1 MNTVA
6 KTIAQTFEQKNYRFF
21 DSGRKFNLNIFGVRN
36 NGPVNTFSDFLC
48 VLYRNEWNEWQLY
61 QWPGTT
67 KPGGPALR
75 MPRNVKGTGIM
86 VPDQYLGA
94 YCIDKHNG
102 QYDALCQRLG
112 KVRAYRDNDR
122 DNAFDLDPAT
132 IEEDFFGANIHKAL
146 RDTPEVNEW
155 SYLCQVFKRDS
166 DFNRFMAIVNFAAKE
181 WGNKFSYTLL
191 EQHDFNQRL

>member
-21 DSGRKFNLNIFGVRN
+21 DSGKKFNLNIFGVRN

-48 VLYRNEWNEWQLY
+48 VLYRNEWNDWQLY

-75 MPRNVKGTGIM
+75 MPKNVKGTGIL
-86 VPDQYLGA
+86 VPAQYLGV
-94 YCIDKHNG
+94 YQIDKHQG
-102 QYDALCQRLG
+102 EYDAICQRLG
-112 KVRAYRDNDR
+112 TVKAYRDNDR
-122 DNAFDLDPAT
+122 DNAFDLDPST
-132 IEEDFFGANIHKAL
+132 IDEGMFGANIHKAL
-146 RDTPEVNEW
+146 RDTPLVNEW

-166 DFNRFMAIVNFAAKE
+166 DFNRLMAIAKVAAKE
-181 WGNKFSYTLL
+181 HGNKFTYTLL

>member
-6 KTIAQTFEQKNYRFF
+6 KTIATTFEQKNYRFF
-21 DSGRKFNLNIFGVRN
+21 DSGKNFNLNIFGVRN
-36 NGPVNTFSDFLC
+36 NGPVNTFSDALC
-48 VLYRNEWNEWQLY
+48 VLYRNEWNDWQLY

-75 MPRNVKGTGIM
+75 MPKNVKGTGIL
-86 VPDQYLGA
+86 VPGQYLGA
-94 YCIDKHNG
+94 YQIDKHNG
-102 QYDALCQRLG
+102 KYDALCQRLG

-146 RDTPEVNEW
+146 RDTPLVNEW

-166 DFNRFMAIVNFAAKE
+166 DFNRFMTIVKHSAKE
-181 WGNKFSYTLL
+181 WGNKFSYTLFD
-191 EQHDFNQRL
+191 QHDFNQML